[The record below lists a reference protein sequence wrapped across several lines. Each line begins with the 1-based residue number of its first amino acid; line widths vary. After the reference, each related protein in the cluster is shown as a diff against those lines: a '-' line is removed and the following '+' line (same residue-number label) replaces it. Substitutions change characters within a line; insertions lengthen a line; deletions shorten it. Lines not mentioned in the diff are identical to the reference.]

1 MFRKFGGVAVAVMV
15 LAGSMQAET
24 RVKGVIKSVDAD
36 KGVLTVTI
44 KKKDQE
50 FKVTEDTKLTAAPEG
65 KRIKE
70 RLKSPLFKAG
80 NEVAVTTD
88 TKDGKEV
95 VTLIRVYPSK

>member
-1 MFRKFGGVAVAVMV
+1 MIRTFSCALVAVTI
-15 LAGSMQAET
+15 LAGSVLAET
-24 RVKGVIKSVDAD
+24 RVKGVIKSVDAA
-36 KGVLTVTI
+36 KGVVTVTI

-50 FKVTEDTKLTAAPEG
+50 FQVTDDTKLTAAPEG

-70 RLKSPLFKAG
+70 RLKSPLFKEG

-95 VTLIRVYPSK
+95 VILIRLYPPK

>member
-1 MFRKFGGVAVAVMV
+1 MFGCAVVAVTLLAGGV
-15 LAGSMQAET
+15 QAET
-24 RVKGVIKSVDAD
+24 RVKGIIKSVDAD
-36 KGVLTVTI
+36 KGLVTVTI

-50 FKVTEDTKLTAAPEG
+50 FKVTDDTKLTAAPEG

-80 NEVAVTTD
+80 TEVAVTTD

-95 VTLIRVYPSK
+95 VLLIRVYPAK